1 MNQQKIIGDY
11 IIGTRDT
18 IDLLN
23 NWLIL
28 LEQFRQGLPVKTGD
42 FELIEDRLRQARL
55 GEWLNEIAGHDLDT
69 LIQAV
74 EQASTRLQYQQ
85 KQGRRI

>member
-1 MNQQKIIGDY
+1 MNQRKIIGDY

-18 IDLLN
+18 IYLLN
-23 NWLIL
+23 KWLML
-28 LEQFRQGLPVKTGD
+28 LEQSRQGLPVESSA
-42 FELIEDRLRQARL
+42 FEHIEDRLRQARL

-74 EQASTRLQYQQ
+74 EQASTRLQHQ
-85 KQGRRI
+85 QGRRI